1 MPLDQP
7 FQKKSFAEVTAALLA
22 DMAAGAGGRQ
32 PLTDVTEGS
41 VVRTL
46 AESFAREL
54 AVCYEQLDHVYRNAY
69 LETAAGGALDN
80 VVALLGLTRRRG
92 GFLEGMVQFGRG
104 TPAPEDIHIPAGTLV
119 AGRDAPL
126 CATIESATLERGEL
140 RVTVGVRAQEAFDG
154 TVKAGQLAVMPR
166 PIAGVETVHNPGDLL
181 LRQREETDAE
191 LRQRAQGVVRAANT
205 GTLSAMEE
213 AARSVGINEVRII
226 EQPNGRPGE
235 IAVILGDTGIP
246 DALRDE
252 ARRRIE
258 AVRPAGI
265 VFECDRAQTV
275 YIQVTATLET
285 GGERS
290 ERERKAIEAQLTQQL
305 ADYIGQLAI
314 GDTVREAKIRAILT
328 SHDAVLGVED
338 TPGLAMLTPYT
349 VQADDIL
356 ASQASRFVVGKGDI
370 APGRTGRVA
379 LDLERLPLRLS
390 LEPSVV
396 NARLTLQLTVT
407 QDANRMGIEN
417 ELKQKVQSLNE
428 AILEHRAA
436 SLSSGEL
443 VEVLKKNQPE
453 FVQWV
458 RATVI
463 HDRDGRAVELGD
475 GNLPALEANVRS
487 DDFGGRERLL
497 LNPIDW
503 VDAGNGQ

>member
-7 FQKKSFAEVTAALLA
+7 FQKKSFADVAEALLA
-22 DMAAGAGGRQ
+22 DMAAGGGGRQ

-46 AESFAREL
+46 AEAFAREL

-69 LETAAGGALDN
+69 LETAEGGALDN
-80 VVALLGLTRRRG
+80 VVALLGLKRRRG
-92 GFLEGMVQFGRG
+92 GFLEGSVQFSRG
-104 TPAPEDIHIPAGTLV
+104 TPANEDIHIPAGTLV
-119 AGRDAPL
+119 AGRGVPL
-126 CATIESATLERGEL
+126 CATVDSAVLARGEL
-140 RVTVGVRAQEAFDG
+140 QVGVGVRAQEAFDG

-166 PIAGVETVHNPGDLL
+166 PIAGIETVHNPGDLL

-191 LRQRAQGVVRAANT
+191 LRQRAQGLVRAANT

-235 IAVILGDTGIP
+235 IAIILGDADIG
-246 DALRDE
+246 DDVRDE

-265 VFECDRAQTV
+265 LFQCDRAETIYVQ
-275 YIQVTATLET
+275 ITATLET

-290 ERERKAIEAQLTQQL
+290 ERERKAIEARLTQQL

-314 GDTVREAKIRAILT
+314 GDTVRATKIRAILA

-338 TPGLAMLTPYT
+338 TPGLALLTPYIK
-349 VQADDIL
+349 QANGSL
-356 ASQASRFVVGKGDI
+356 ASQVSRYVVENGDI
-370 APGRTGRVA
+370 APGRTGRVVV
-379 LDLERLPLRLS
+379 DLEQLPPRLS

-396 NARLTLQLTVT
+396 NARLTVQLKA
-407 QDANRMGIEN
+407 DPAANRPGIEN
-417 ELKQKVQSLNE
+417 DLKQ
-428 AILEHRAA
+428 
-436 SLSSGEL
+436 L
-443 VEVLKKNQPE
+443 VESINDAVGERRSARLDSKQLAITLKADKPE
-453 FVQWV
+453 LAKLIHHV

-475 GNLPALEANVRS
+475 GNLPALQANVRG
-487 DDFGGRERLL
+487 DDFGNRERLL
-497 LNPIDW
+497 LNPVQW
-503 VDAGNGQ
+503 VD